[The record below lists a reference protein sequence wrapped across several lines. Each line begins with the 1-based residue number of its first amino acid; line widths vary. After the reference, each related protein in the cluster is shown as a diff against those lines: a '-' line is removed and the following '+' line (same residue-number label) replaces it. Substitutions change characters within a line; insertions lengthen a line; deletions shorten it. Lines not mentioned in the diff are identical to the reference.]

1 MNKEQVLA
9 NLEDLISK
17 SRDTNYE
24 RVNSGRALGYNRAL
38 FDLKII
44 TLEEYYSYFD
54 RALGFEDE

>member
-38 FDLKII
+38 LDLKII
-44 TLEEYYSYFD
+44 TLEEYYSYVD

>member
-38 FDLKII
+38 LDLKTI
-44 TLEEYYSYFD
+44 TLEECYSYVD